1 MKLQFKT
8 KQNSLYLYYMNNKIQ
23 FYFKQYIKSHKNFNI
38 EFSEFVASKLGCTEI
53 HAVQLIKTWKNS
65 KQLINA

>member
-1 MKLQFKT
+1 
-8 KQNSLYLYYMNNKIQ
+8 MNNKIQ

-38 EFSEFVASKLGCTEI
+38 EFSEFIASKLGCSE
-53 HAVQLIKTWKNS
+53 HKALSLIKTWKKT